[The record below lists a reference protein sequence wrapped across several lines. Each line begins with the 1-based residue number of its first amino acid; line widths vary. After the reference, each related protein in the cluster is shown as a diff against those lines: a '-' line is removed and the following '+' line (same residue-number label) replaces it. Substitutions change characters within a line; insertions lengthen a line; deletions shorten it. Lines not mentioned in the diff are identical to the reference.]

1 MERNKLPQ
9 LIEILWIRFEKF
21 YWNELLFL
29 FELSEHRLGKL
40 SNDPGEYEFGPT
52 ERTVELKQ
60 ITNCVENC
68 TVLMLINHDAGRYG
82 DQQTNINTNYML
94 GINEQ

>member
-29 FELSEHRLGKL
+29 FESSEHRLGKL
-40 SNDPGEYEFGPT
+40 SNDPGE
-52 ERTVELKQ
+52 
-60 ITNCVENC
+60 I
-68 TVLMLINHDAGRYG
+68 
-82 DQQTNINTNYML
+82 
-94 GINEQ
+94 

>member
-1 MERNKLPQ
+1 MN
-9 LIEILWIRFEKF
+9 
-21 YWNELLFL
+21 
-29 FELSEHRLGKL
+29 
-40 SNDPGEYEFGPT
+40 GPT
-52 ERTVELKQ
+52 ERTLELKQ
-60 ITNCVENC
+60 I